1 MTTEKKPCNCGASRV
16 ATLTAWNALTPA
28 EQAAE
33 SPFKFLIL
41 RGWKPLGGSMWNANG
56 STLTAEDAITL
67 TLDALAQEAPD
78 DDS

>member
-16 ATLTAWNALTPA
+16 ATLTAWNALAP
-28 EQAAE
+28 EQQAAE
-33 SPFKFLIL
+33 SAFKFLIL
-41 RGWKPLGGSMWNANG
+41 RGWRPLGNSMWSANG

-67 TLDALAQEAPD
+67 TLDTLAQEAPE